1 MADITTVQCPSCQT
15 SFPVDPLKIPVGG
28 ARTQCTVCD
37 AHFRVDRP
45 EPEVYAAAD
54 LEAPAW
60 DSLSAP
66 ELGDAPDSVVEPLEA
81 MEAGD
86 VQDGLEAWHLD
97 AGDDWVLETE
107 ADGLSGSTDLEVERL
122 DTVEGSLGIEGDE
135 LLSGTGDSGFDVT
148 FENEFEAE
156 FETMAD
162 AGLEPEPEVML
173 EVEPEA
179 VLDGEAEGV
188 LEVEPEV
195 TFEAEAVLEVEPEVA
210 FEAEAEERAARESAE
225 EMAPEPEPAA
235 EPEPEAP
242 REAPA
247 GFQPGRRDPHDK
259 ARRLAR
265 VLVSDMITY
274 NPDRHARALQAGT
287 LAEDFED
294 EMEKS
299 WAEYVEQVGHELAES
314 TPYWNEALNEILAK
328 GQALF

>member
-45 EPEVYAAAD
+45 EPEVSAAAD
-54 LEAPAW
+54 LEAPEW
-60 DSLSAP
+60 DALSAA
-66 ELGDAPDSVVEPLEA
+66 ELDDALDSVVEPLEA

-86 VQDGLEAWHLD
+86 AQDGMEAWHLD
-97 AGDDWVLETE
+97 AGEDWVLETE
-107 ADGLSGSTDLEVERL
+107 ADGLAAGADLEVERL
-122 DTVEGSLGIEGDE
+122 DTVEESLRIEGDDIP
-135 LLSGTGDSGFDVT
+135 SGTGDSDFEVS
-148 FENEFEAE
+148 FENEFEAD
-156 FETMAD
+156 FETIPD
-162 AGLEPEPEVML
+162 AGLEFESDGVLEAEAGMMLPADGVLEAEPEVTF
-173 EVEPEA
+173 EA
-179 VLDGEAEGV
+179 DGV

-195 TFEAEAVLEVEPEVA
+195 TFEADAEVDSGPDEEV
-210 FEAEAEERAARESAE
+210 
-225 EMAPEPEPAA
+225 APEPEPVQA
-235 EPEPEAP
+235 AP

-274 NPDRHARALQAGT
+274 NPDRHARALEAGT
-287 LAEDFED
+287 LAEDFEE

-314 TPYWNEALNEILAK
+314 TPYWNDALNEILAK